1 MKKVLFPILA
11 LVLAISLAL
20 PVVAHTEASPY
31 IVDLIADGGS
41 SATAIDVGDVSV
53 WNDAGELHVK
63 YETTGGWVM
72 SATHLEI
79 AMNEMDIPQ
88 NRKGNPK
95 VGQFSRSQPH
105 DPPVT
110 EWEEVFDLEDEGWP
124 PCTDLYIA
132 AQAEV
137 VKETT
142 TELVTNGGFETPLV
156 SDTTTS
162 GWQIYD
168 SGTAGL
174 GWAVAWAGSYAN
186 APAPAH
192 LELMNGSGETAGWT
206 AHTGSQ
212 WAELDTDWD
221 GPGGGLNNE
230 PASVEISQTL
240 AACPSGLYTLRYAW
254 SPRPNHSDNA
264 LEVCWGGSLIDSPS
278 GPNGS
283 NTDWTLEEHEYLSGP
298 SSGTVDLA
306 FRETGTA
313 DSLGMFLDS
322 VSVVCVRKETAWGD
336 GDRFVDRGNWATY
349 FTYHVQGP
357 VGEAGDGW
365 TDVSSDYAWE
375 ARARHG
381 GTGWRAFVDDVFP
394 PVNPLW
400 TGGTVPWLNGG
411 GMWFE
416 LIYDDSFHDATFT
429 IYDSSDDSVLGTV
442 TDSGLPGFDGLIG
455 IQGKTS
461 PEAAG
466 SVVVDNVKVNGVG
479 LYGDDGFTAQG
490 TAGGRDLKYL
500 DISGVLPGSFT
511 LTGNL
516 TFTWGTNPQ
525 DEGPCLSIYV
535 QYNP

>member
-1 MKKVLFPILA
+1 MKKVLFSILA
-11 LVLAISLAL
+11 LLLAIGLSL

-41 SATAIDVGDVSV
+41 SATATDVGDVSV

-72 SATHLEI
+72 SATHLEV
-79 AMNEMDIPQ
+79 AMNEADIPQ

-142 TELVTNGGFETPLV
+142 TELVTNGGFETPEV
-156 SDTTTS
+156 TAAQ
-162 GWQIYD
+162 GWDIFD
-168 SGTAGL
+168 SPAG
-174 GWAVAWAGSYAN
+174 GWIVEWYGGSSSYGGQTR
-186 APAPAH
+186 PDPAH
-192 LELMNGSGETAGWT
+192 LELHEGVNGWLPYEGDQ
-206 AHTGSQ
+206 H
-212 WAELDTDWD
+212 AELDTDWD

-264 LEVCWGGSLIDSPS
+264 LEVRWGGSLIDSHS
-278 GPNGS
+278 GVGVS
-283 NTDWTLEEHEYLSGP
+283 NTNWMLEEHEYLSGP
-298 SSGTVDLA
+298 SSGTVALA

-322 VSVVCVRKETAWGD
+322 VSVVCVREETAWGD
-336 GDRFVDRGNWATY
+336 GTRFVPRGNWATY

-357 VGEAGDGW
+357 TGVAGDGW
-365 TDVSSDYAWE
+365 TDVASDYDWE

-381 GTGWRAFVDDVFP
+381 GAGGFRAFVGDEL
-394 PVNPLW
+394 LW
-400 TGGTVPWLNGG
+400 TGGTIPWLNGG

-416 LIYDDSFHDATFT
+416 LIYDDSSHDATFT

-442 TDSGLPGFDGLIG
+442 TDTGLPGFDGLIG

-466 SVVVDNVKVNGVG
+466 SVVVDNVKVNGTP
-479 LYGDDGFTAQG
+479 LEGDDGFTAQG
-490 TAGGRDLKYL
+490 TDFVRDLKYL
-500 DISGVLPGSFT
+500 NISGVLPGSFT

-516 TFTWGTNPQ
+516 TFAWGANPK